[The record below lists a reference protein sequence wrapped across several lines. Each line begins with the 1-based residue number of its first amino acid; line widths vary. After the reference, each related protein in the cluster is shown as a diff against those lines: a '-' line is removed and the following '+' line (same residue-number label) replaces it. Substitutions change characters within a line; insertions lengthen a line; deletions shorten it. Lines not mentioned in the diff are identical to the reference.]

1 MSKIEEIKKIKILL
15 DEGLISIEEFDKLK
29 IGIIDN
35 QSENRSFQ
43 SNIDVVRKEIDVKK
57 EILKERFED
66 KKCPNCNKTI
76 YSKDLSCK
84 SCEVSNE
91 TPKAVEEKTEIS
103 KEFIEEDKSVI
114 ENFFIKNNI
123 TSKNKTFG
131 IIIIVVLIGFLIFN
145 FIAFNSHSKALE
157 APPEE
162 PTQMPIVDT
171 ISNVISVDTTSV
183 SVEENENFQTV
194 EGYSF
199 GNYRTK
205 KSETVEKSLI
215 DYASN
220 PWAKVY
226 KTLITN
232 AYNSE
237 EIDFAGYYITILT
250 SQSMGEMSGVI
261 VDTRDGKVYNL
272 PVFNISY
279 QLVCDETSKEFESKY
294 NAERLIHYSNS
305 NLLVARGCTVDSLTY
320 EFFSYDEDK
329 KEFVIIKNLETPLSK
344 PCEE

>member
-1 MSKIEEIKKIKILL
+1 MSKIEEIQKIKNLL
-15 DEGLISIEEFDKLK
+15 DEGLISLEEFDRLK

-35 QSENRSFQ
+35 KSENKSFQ
-43 SNIDVVRKEIDVKK
+43 SNIDEIRKEIDEKK
-57 EILKERFED
+57 EILKERLEE
-66 KKCPNCNKTI
+66 KKCPNCNNII
-76 YSKDLSCK
+76 YSKDLSCN
-84 SCEVSNE
+84 SCGVSNE
-91 TPKAVEEKTEIS
+91 RQKPKEEKTDIS
-103 KEFIEEDKSVI
+103 KEFIEENKSAI
-114 ENFFIKNNI
+114 ETFFIKNHI
-123 TSKNKTFG
+123 TSKDKTYG
-131 IIIIVVLIGFLIFN
+131 IIIIVVLIGFLLFN
-145 FIAFNSHSKALE
+145 FIPFNNHSNETE
-157 APPEE
+157 APSEE
-162 PTQMPIVDT
+162 ALQTPIVDT
-171 ISNVISVDTTSV
+171 ISNVISVDTPSV

-205 KSETVEKSLI
+205 KSETVEKSII

-220 PWAKVY
+220 PLAKVY

-232 AYNSE
+232 AYNSG
-237 EIDFAGYYITILT
+237 EIDFAGYYITVLT

-261 VDTRDGKVYNL
+261 VDTRDGKVYDL
-272 PVFNISY
+272 PIFNISY
-279 QLVCDETSKEFESKY
+279 QAVCDETTTEFESKY

-305 NLLVARGCTVDSLTY
+305 NLLVARGCDNNSLTY